1 MALTVSARS
10 RWTGPSTPALI
21 RGAALCAVAGIFLSI
36 TEYSDIGKWLAVIGV
51 VLLIVGLHRFGRTG
65 PDEPIRFELAPPRKK
80 KKKKKKAAAVD
91 DAVAEPS
98 DDEGSASGDGG
109 ASGDASA
116 GNGTS
121 EEP

>member
-21 RGAALCAVAGIFLSI
+21 RGAALCAAAGIFLSL
-36 TEYSDIGKWLAVIGV
+36 TEYADTGKWLAVIGV

-65 PDEPIRFELAPPRKK
+65 PDEPIRFELAPLRKK
-80 KKKKKKAAAVD
+80 KKKKKKAAAVESSE
-91 DAVAEPS
+91 AEPS
-98 DDEGSASGDGG
+98 DNEGSESSDG
-109 ASGDASA
+109 A
-116 GNGTS
+116 GNGGG

>member
-21 RGAALCAVAGIFLSI
+21 RAAALCAVAGIFLSI
-36 TEYSDIGKWLAVIGV
+36 TEYADTGKWLAAIGV

-65 PDEPIRFELAPPRKK
+65 PDEPIRFELAPLRKK
-80 KKKKKKAAAVD
+80 KKKKKRAAA
-91 DAVAEPS
+91 AENGEPEPT
-98 DDEGSASGDGG
+98 DDEGNAGG
-109 ASGDASA
+109 NASA
-116 GNGTS
+116 GNDAG

>member
-36 TEYSDIGKWLAVIGV
+36 TEYADTGKWLAVIGV

-65 PDEPIRFELAPPRKK
+65 PDEPIRFELAPLRKK

-91 DAVAEPS
+91 DVAEPS
-98 DDEGSASGDGG
+98 DDEGSAG
-109 ASGDASA
+109 GDAGA
-116 GNGTS
+116 GNDAS
-121 EEP
+121 QEP

>member
-21 RGAALCAVAGIFLSI
+21 RGAALCAAAGIFLSI
-36 TEYSDIGKWLAVIGV
+36 TEYADTGKWLAVIGV

-65 PDEPIRFELAPPRKK
+65 PDEPIRFELAPLRKK
-80 KKKKKKAAAVD
+80 KKKKKKAQTEHAEPEPPGDEGNASDDD
-91 DAVAEPS
+91 DA
-98 DDEGSASGDGG
+98 GDKGN
-109 ASGDASA
+109 A
-116 GNGTS
+116 GNS